1 MGQLGSSLKREL
13 NSAGKRA
20 TADARSAPSLAYLLT
35 ALEKMTKGPMSKR
48 YPRALRVKAIA
59 VKVPLKRLQKLF
71 AERPVLTSSIRKLQ
85 TGIESIPGRM
95 AGASLDH
102 ANKLKQMQKK
112 LIRFKDRKQR
122 KLNNIPSRV
131 GVAFSTFTTSWVS
144 FRVAIVAA
152 DRARLQQE
160 QRNQQMLKL
169 KKLGQMPVSTPRTS
183 TKKTSFWSPLTNL
196 FRRRRG
202 QRAY

>member
-1 MGQLGSSLKREL
+1 MG
-13 NSAGKRA
+13 
-20 TADARSAPSLAYLLT
+20 
-35 ALEKMTKGPMSKR
+35 
-48 YPRALRVKAIA
+48 
-59 VKVPLKRLQKLF
+59 
-71 AERPVLTSSIRKLQ
+71 
-85 TGIESIPGRM
+85 
-95 AGASLDH
+95 
-102 ANKLKQMQKK
+102 QKK
-112 LIRFKDRKQR
+112 LIRFKNRKQR

-169 KKLGQMPVSTPRTS
+169 KKFGQMPVNTAPRTS
-183 TKKTSFWSPLTNL
+183 TKKKSSWWSPLANL